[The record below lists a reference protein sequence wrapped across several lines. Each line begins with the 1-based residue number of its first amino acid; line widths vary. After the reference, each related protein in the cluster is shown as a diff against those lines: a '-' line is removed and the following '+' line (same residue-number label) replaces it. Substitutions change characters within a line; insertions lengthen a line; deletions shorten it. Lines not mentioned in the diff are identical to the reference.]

1 LNELCGIAIN
11 RLHLS
16 PDEFYSLTPLEFDYA
31 LKDFNDQSQF
41 KLRYE
46 AELMRLQTAYL
57 ININL
62 EEKNQF
68 DDPRKLMRF
77 PWESENK
84 NEEQSEPNWEA
95 LEREIKG
102 VN

>member
-1 LNELCGIAIN
+1 M
-11 RLHLS
+11 HLS

-31 LKDFNDQSQF
+31 LKDYNERTKFNQQF
-41 KLRYE
+41 N

-62 EEKNQF
+62 DQEHQITNTK
-68 DDPRKLMRF
+68 KLMRF
-77 PWESENK
+77 PWE
-84 NEEQSEPNWEA
+84 EEEVKEIKEPDWER

-102 VN
+102 I